1 MLNWLPWFALV
12 SLLGALLPAC
22 NSGSGGDCI
31 RLTSSSRRCARPGY
45 AAEPP
50 PPAPTPTVSAAAL
63 HSTAAGW
70 MLTTPERS
78 VPGES
83 ALRETV
89 WTSARPPFGTYDFIA
104 LRRITAGRDAQDT
117 KPRPIFFF
125 LPGAHAHGEIILT
138 DERYDLR
145 LYLAKRGIETWTLDY
160 RTHFLPREQIWDSSF
175 MQAWTAEAFIE
186 DVIAAAQQVRT
197 ISGRQPIFLG
207 GFGVGA
213 SFAALAAA
221 RSGREDLLG
230 LVLLDGYVLDPPDA
244 DPLYRER
251 TPTPNWFADDLEGR
265 YMPYKRWMKILQDI
279 IDDPQGPDFFP
290 TLMFENRAQ
299 ALAHFLYVNA
309 NFGAR
314 GGLSDAQHGRADVVM
329 LARVFQNQDRYWPR
343 VQNHGG
349 FNLRRHLAGSQFD
362 YEQALGVMNT
372 PVLAFASGNMD
383 KAGMLW
389 SERVRFTAHT
399 LSATDAQFRLLEN
412 WGHLDILWGT
422 MAAQEVFS
430 PVAEWITQ
438 RHIDR

>member
-1 MLNWLPWFALV
+1 LA
-12 SLLGALLPAC
+12 
-22 NSGSGGDCI
+22 
-31 RLTSSSRRCARPGY
+31 
-45 AAEPP
+45 
-50 PPAPTPTVSAAAL
+50 
-63 HSTAAGW
+63 AAGW
-70 MLTTPERS
+70 TLTTSERS
-78 VPGES
+78 VPGDS
-83 ALRETV
+83 SLLETV
-89 WTSARPPFGTYDFIA
+89 WTSARPPFGTYDFVA
-104 LRRITAGRDAQDT
+104 LRRITAVRNEQDT
-117 KPRPIFFF
+117 KLRPIFFF
-125 LPGAHAHGEIILT
+125 IPGAHSHGEIILA

-145 LYLAKRGIETWTLDY
+145 LYLAQRGIETWTLDY

-197 ISGRQPIFLG
+197 ISGRQHIFLG
-207 GFGVGA
+207 GFGIGA

-221 RSGREDLLG
+221 RSAREDLLG

-244 DPLYRER
+244 DPVYRER

-265 YMPYKRWMKILQDI
+265 YMPYKRWMKVLQDI
-279 IDDPQGPDFFP
+279 IDDPNGPDFFP
-290 TLMFENRAQ
+290 APLFDNRAQ

-329 LARVFQNQDRYWPR
+329 LARVFKNQDRYWPR

-349 FNLRRHLAGSQFD
+349 FNLQRHLAGTQFN
-362 YEQALGVMNT
+362 YAQALDAMNT

-383 KAGMLW
+383 NAGILW
-389 SERVRFTAHT
+389 SERVHFTAQT
-399 LSATDAQFRLLEN
+399 LSTTDAQFHLLED
-412 WGHLDILWGT
+412 WGHLDVLWGT

-438 RHIDR
+438 RHVN

>member
-1 MLNWLPWFALV
+1 MLPWLPWLGITF
-12 SLLGALLPAC
+12 LLGVLLPAC
-22 NSGSGGDCI
+22 NSRSGDDCI
-31 RLTSSSRRCARPGY
+31 RLTPSSRRCARPGY

-50 PPAPTPTVSAAAL
+50 PPARAPAVAAAV
-63 HSTAAGW
+63 TGW
-70 MLTTPERS
+70 TLTTPERS
-78 VPGES
+78 VSGE
-83 ALRETV
+83 ATLRETV
-89 WTSARPPFGTYDFIA
+89 WTSARPPSGAYDFIA
-104 LRRITAGRDAQDT
+104 LRRITAVRNEQDA
-117 KPRPIFFF
+117 KSRPIFFF
-125 LPGAHAHGEIILT
+125 IPGAHSHGEIILA

-145 LYLAKRGIETWTLDY
+145 LYLAKRGVETWTLDY
-160 RTHFLPREQIWDSSF
+160 RTHFLPREQLSDSSV
-175 MQAWTAEAFIE
+175 MQTWTAEAFIE

-197 ISGRQPIFLG
+197 ISGRQHIFLG

-265 YMPYKRWMKILQDI
+265 YMPYKRWMRILQDI
-279 IDDPQGPDFFP
+279 IDDPNGPDFFP
-290 TLMFENRAQ
+290 TPLFDNRAQ

-314 GGLSDAQHGRADVVM
+314 GGLSDAQHGQADVVI
-329 LARVFQNQDRYWPR
+329 LARVFKEQDRYWPR

-349 FNLRRHLAGSQFD
+349 FNLQRHLAGAQFD
-362 YEQALGVMNT
+362 YVRALGVMNT

-383 KAGMLW
+383 NAGILW
-389 SERVRFTAHT
+389 SERVRFTAQT
-399 LSATDAQFRLLEN
+399 LSTTDAQFRLLED
-412 WGHLDILWGT
+412 WGHLDVLWGT

-430 PVAEWITQ
+430 PVVEWITQ
-438 RHIDR
+438 HHVK